1 MTGRDLESDLIEEG
15 IRQILEKG
23 MEGFS
28 ARAVAEACHV
38 SCSAPFKHFKGRRE
52 FLLAVSNRLDEEL
65 LKRMEE
71 IKEQCADAY
80 RQAHMMMNEAFI
92 EHLCR
97 YPFLISPSFWRT
109 IDEAQIGLRR
119 WKSFGVMVDSFEQ
132 YCKKHKL
139 PDDVRKAYYF
149 NFQTLAYGSAFVINS
164 GLLLEGEEPVK
175 RIREL
180 QDRIYENLKKTMGLA
195 N

>member
-1 MTGRDLESDLIEEG
+1 MSGRDLEADLIEEG

-38 SCSAPFKHFKGRRE
+38 SCAAPFKHFKGRRG
-52 FLLAVSNRLDEEL
+52 FLLAVSKRLDEEL
-65 LKRMEE
+65 LEVLEDIRKQYGSDY
-71 IKEQCADAY
+71 KA
-80 RQAHMMMNEAFI
+80 AHMAMNEAYI
-92 EHLCR
+92 GHLCR

-109 IDEAQIGLRR
+109 IDEAQTGIRR
-119 WKSFGVMVDSFEQ
+119 WKSFRMLVEPFEK
-132 YCKKHKL
+132 YCKEHEL
-139 PDDVRKAYYF
+139 PEEIHRAYYF
-149 NFQTLAYGSAFVINS
+149 NFQALAYGSAFVINS

-180 QDRIYENLKKTMGLA
+180 QSRIYDNLEKTMGLA
-195 N
+195 K